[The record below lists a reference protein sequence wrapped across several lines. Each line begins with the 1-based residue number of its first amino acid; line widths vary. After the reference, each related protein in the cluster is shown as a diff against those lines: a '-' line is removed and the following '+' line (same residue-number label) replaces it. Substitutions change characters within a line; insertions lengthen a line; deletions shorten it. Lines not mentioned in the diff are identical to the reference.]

1 MILVVDDDPTF
12 LEQAQKALNRD
23 RQVVMASDSKQA
35 WRLAQRLGFSVMLVD
50 LNLQG
55 EDGLDL
61 IERMHSAFPDV
72 PIIAISDGLSKQV
85 ELMKLQAHGAVAVLL
100 KPITAEWQ
108 QVVERFRAMRWN
120 N

>member
-1 MILVVDDDPTF
+1 MILVVDADPAF
-12 LEQAQKALNRD
+12 LEEAHKALNGDHR
-23 RQVVMASDSKQA
+23 VFLASDSKQA
-35 WRLAQRLGFSVMLVD
+35 WRLAQRLGFSVMLVE

-61 IERMHSAFPDV
+61 IERLHSTFSDV
-72 PIIAISDGLSKQV
+72 PIIGISDGLSKQG
-85 ELMKLQAHGAVAVLL
+85 ELLKLQAHGAVAVLP
-100 KPITAEWQ
+100 KPITAEWK

>member
-1 MILVVDDDPTF
+1 
-12 LEQAQKALNRD
+12 
-23 RQVVMASDSKQA
+23 
-35 WRLAQRLGFSVMLVD
+35 
-50 LNLQG
+50 
-55 EDGLDL
+55 
-61 IERMHSAFPDV
+61 MHSAFPDV

-100 KPITAEWQ
+100 KPITAEWK